1 MTLRILSFLIVLVH
15 MGALAQTPQAQLPKS
30 RTKSNKTR
38 EVSPIRQSAL
48 STLDTVLDELPDVD
62 DLGLR
67 TELTETVVK
76 LLAKSR
82 PDHCQ
87 KALDLLFSKAM
98 ELKSNRPKDGPERSD
113 PDLAIRRII
122 QIAAVLDRKLAE
134 SYIKVYT
141 EEENFKGEDTSSRQK
156 NSQIA
161 VAYLKI
167 ATQLVEKDVNLAV
180 LTAARSLNTGI
191 MSDTLVF
198 LATLRKKDVGLA
210 NRFFIDALL
219 SCQARKGK
227 DVNELLLLYAFVFSP
242 LRVPVATP
250 RGIGVY
256 SIGAYLEGVENYPV
270 DASLAKQYLVA
281 SSRMLLDPD
290 RYRPENTEELTG
302 GAVGDFYFLSIIEPK
317 ASEYLPNVA
326 QTFSEQR
333 NVLANYLQ
341 AGDRT
346 GAFAAVDRWNSV
358 PKEANLTGPGNSATV
373 DFLISKAE
381 RTSDPKLRDQ
391 LYFRAALAAVD
402 DKQDERAVELAA
414 KLSPEYS
421 DQAQQLVKFNIAVR
435 KVRNGQFDEAEQLA
449 RHDDVLVR
457 RCYVFTLIADSL
469 LSRKTKDVPRATRLL
484 DEVQQLAQKLSQ
496 REKLSVLEGVAAAH
510 ARLDLAKA
518 FDLFRETIKT
528 ANKLDGFTG
537 ALSIAQSLDVRGFL
551 FDFSIYDK
559 EFSFFGLVGRLG
571 AGDFYQ
577 ALQDTREIQNRALRI
592 HSTVAVCSAA
602 LSTN

>member
-391 LYFRAALAAVD
+391 FYFRAALAAVD